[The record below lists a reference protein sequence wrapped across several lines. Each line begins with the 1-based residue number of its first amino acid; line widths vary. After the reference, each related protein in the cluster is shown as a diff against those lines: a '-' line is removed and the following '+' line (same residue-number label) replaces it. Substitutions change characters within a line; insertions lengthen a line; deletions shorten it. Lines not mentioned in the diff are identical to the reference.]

1 MIGSESERVQ
11 NQFSTIRILDTV
23 GTNEAKR
30 TKPDT
35 DTLRALPKDQTE
47 RKSVALIVTRR
58 KEFTALSKMNMVCN
72 PID

>member
-35 DTLRALPKDQTE
+35 DTLRALPKDQIE
-47 RKSVALIVTRR
+47 RKGVALIVTRR

-72 PID
+72 SMD